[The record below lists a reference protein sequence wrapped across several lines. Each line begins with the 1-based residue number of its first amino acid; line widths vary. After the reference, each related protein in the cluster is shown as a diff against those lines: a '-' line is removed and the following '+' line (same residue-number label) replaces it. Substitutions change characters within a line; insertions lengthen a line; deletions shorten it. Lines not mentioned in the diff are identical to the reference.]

1 MHKNIGQGSLNM
13 QRENIDGVLD
23 RRRQWSFSLRESD
36 RAWAWHRSNPSGAIT
51 SSASYFKTLDECI
64 ADAMTHGY
72 VIYEDKE
79 RRRPEFP
86 GWDD

>member
-1 MHKNIGQGSLNM
+1 MD
-13 QRENIDGVLD
+13 RENIDSVLD
-23 RRRQWSFSLRESD
+23 RRRQWSFSLREADGS
-36 RAWAWHRSNPSGAIT
+36 WAWHMSNLSGKVRSSPCH
-51 SSASYFKTLDECI
+51 FKTLDECI
-64 ADAMTHGY
+64 ADAMAHGY

>member
-1 MHKNIGQGSLNM
+1 MHRDHN
-13 QRENIDGVLD
+13 EVLD

-36 RAWAWHRSNPSGAIT
+36 GCWAWHMASPAGTVT
-51 SSASYFKTLDECI
+51 SSPCHFKTLDECI
-64 ADAMTHGY
+64 ADATKHGY

-79 RRRPEFP
+79 RRRPDFP

>member
-1 MHKNIGQGSLNM
+1 M
-13 QRENIDGVLD
+13 QREDIARVLD

-36 RAWAWHRSNPSGAIT
+36 HSWAWHMSSATGGVT
-51 SSASYFKTLDECI
+51 SSARHFETLDECI
-64 ADAMTHGY
+64 ADAKAHGY